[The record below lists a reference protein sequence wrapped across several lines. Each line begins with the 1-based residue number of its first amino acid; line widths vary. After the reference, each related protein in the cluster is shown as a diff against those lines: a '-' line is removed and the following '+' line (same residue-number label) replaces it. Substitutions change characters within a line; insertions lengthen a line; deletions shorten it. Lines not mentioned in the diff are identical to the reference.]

1 MSAHP
6 FPFAVRMIGFSPE
19 EEDQFDAVFMNEQ
32 GKGYGYFRLQE
43 DNLRDPDIY
52 LVNGF
57 SLRALV
63 RLSDLRPSGVRPALL
78 VGKPDLEL
86 PYPHIG
92 HPVEWHRL
100 FEALDGLVEQR
111 ADALSKLEASDIVTV
126 PERRRRDRLDLDLRD
141 PAEYER
147 MRAKLPENGMVL
159 VVDKNPAL
167 SDHLKK
173 MVARYQLMVDWVNDE
188 TDAVAVCKRQSVAIL
203 IVNTSTANIDAYR
216 LCRTVKD
223 NQPGLK
229 IAVIFLTGQNFSYD
243 LARARE
249 AGADGYLTK
258 PLVSHHLLSA
268 LKKFLPNVR

>member
-1 MSAHP
+1 
-6 FPFAVRMIGFSPE
+6 MIGFSSD
-19 EEDQFDAVFMNEQ
+19 EEDQFDAVFTHEQ

-52 LVNGF
+52 LANGL

-86 PYPHIG
+86 PYPYIEQ
-92 HPVEWHRL
+92 PIEWHKL
-100 FEALDGLVEQR
+100 FEALDDLVEKR

-159 VVDKNPAL
+159 VVDKNPVL
-167 SDHLKK
+167 SDHLQK
-173 MVARYQLMVDWVNDE
+173 MVTRYQLAVDWVNGE
-188 TDAVAVCKRQSVAIL
+188 ADAIAFCKRQSVAIL
-203 IVNTSTANIDAYR
+203 IVNTSTANVDAYR

-223 NQPGLK
+223 NQPGMR
-229 IAVIFLTGQNFSYD
+229 IAVIFLTGQSFGYD
-243 LARARE
+243 LARARD
-249 AGADGYLTK
+249 AGADGYLVK

>member
-1 MSAHP
+1 
-6 FPFAVRMIGFSPE
+6 MIGFSSE
-19 EEDQFDAVFMNEQ
+19 EEEQFDAVFTNEQ

-52 LVNGF
+52 LANGL

-86 PYPHIG
+86 PYPYIG
-92 HPVEWHRL
+92 QPVEWHRL
-100 FEALDGLVEQR
+100 FEALDDMVEKR
-111 ADALSKLEASDIVTV
+111 ADALSRLEASDVVTV

-159 VVDKNPAL
+159 VVDKNPML
-167 SDHLKK
+167 SDHLGK
-173 MVARYQLMVDWVNDE
+173 MVARYRLMVDWVSNE
-188 TDAVAVCKRQSVAIL
+188 AEAVAFCKQQSVAIL
-203 IVNTSTANIDAYR
+203 IVNTSTASIDAYR

-229 IAVIFLTGQNFSYD
+229 IAVIFLTGRNFSYD

-258 PLVSHHLLSA
+258 PLVSQHLLSA

>member
-1 MSAHP
+1 
-6 FPFAVRMIGFSPE
+6 MIGFSSE
-19 EEDQFDAVFMNEQ
+19 DEDQFDAVFTHEQ

-52 LVNGF
+52 LANGL

-86 PYPHIG
+86 PYPYIDQ
-92 HPVEWHRL
+92 PIEWHKL
-100 FEALDGLVEQR
+100 FEALDDLVEKR

-159 VVDKNPAL
+159 VVDKNPVL
-167 SDHLKK
+167 SDHLQK
-173 MVARYQLMVDWVNDE
+173 MVTRYQLAVDWVNDE
-188 TDAVAVCKRQSVAIL
+188 AEAIAFCTRQSVGIL
-203 IVNTSTANIDAYR
+203 IINTSTANVDAYR

-223 NQPGLK
+223 NQPGMR
-229 IAVIFLTGQNFSYD
+229 IAVILLTGQSFSYD
-243 LARARE
+243 LARARD
-249 AGADGYLTK
+249 AGADGYLVK
-258 PLVSHHLLSA
+258 PLVSHHLISA
-268 LKKFLPNVR
+268 LKKFLPNMR